1 MLDHSKTKLLLYCHN
16 AVGLGHIMR
25 TVQVAEALAEK
36 PTVECTIITGCS
48 YLQRIPINQK
58 VRVEALPPVRR
69 GPCMSFVTPEGED
82 GQARMDER
90 GSRIEK
96 FVRSYAPDVF
106 LTDHAPF
113 GLGGELV
120 PMLTAARQE
129 DWTTRFLWAL
139 RDIQFAPQHAAS
151 LGRPPANPT
160 LKNAFAAYSGVLGYT
175 DKDWLDPFEAY
186 RSWLLPPQREYVG
199 VVARIAP
206 PRLTPEFP
214 TIVCLSGGGAGA
226 PQLFQLVLAA
236 MRPLMHS
243 NNLRLRFVAGPFGSA
258 DQIEVPNEFEEYIDL
273 VAEAST
279 DEAIRDASVVISRA
293 GYNTSYALVQTELPL
308 IFVPLPAPGDE
319 QSYRAQ
325 KLARL
330 LNVSAVDQT
339 DPSVPEL
346 LRAALEQALNCE
358 PSSRELPFRTDG
370 AARTAD
376 FITAL
381 SSADGGTI

>member
-1 MLDHSKTKLLLYCHN
+1 
-16 AVGLGHIMR
+16 
-25 TVQVAEALAEK
+25 
-36 PTVECTIITGCS
+36 
-48 YLQRIPINQK
+48 
-58 VRVEALPPVRR
+58 
-69 GPCMSFVTPEGED
+69 
-82 GQARMDER
+82 
-90 GSRIEK
+90 
-96 FVRSYAPDVF
+96 
-106 LTDHAPF
+106 
-113 GLGGELV
+113 
-120 PMLTAARQE
+120 
-129 DWTTRFLWAL
+129 
-139 RDIQFAPQHAAS
+139 
-151 LGRPPANPT
+151 
-160 LKNAFAAYSGVLGYT
+160 
-175 DKDWLDPFEAY
+175 
-186 RSWLLPPQREYVG
+186 
-199 VVARIAP
+199 
-206 PRLTPEFP
+206 
-214 TIVCLSGGGAGA
+214 LSGGGAGA

-243 NNLRLRFVAGPFGSA
+243 NSLRLRFVAGPFGSA